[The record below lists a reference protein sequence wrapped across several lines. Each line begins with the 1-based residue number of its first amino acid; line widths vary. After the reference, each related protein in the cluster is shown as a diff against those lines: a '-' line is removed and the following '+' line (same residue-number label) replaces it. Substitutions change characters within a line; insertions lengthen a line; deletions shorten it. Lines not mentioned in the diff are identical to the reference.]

1 MAINPDF
8 RDLFAALNAVEAK
21 YLLVGGYALAV
32 YGVPRYTKD
41 LDIWIEPA
49 PDNAERVQSAMRDF
63 GAPVGMMTLED
74 LVRPGIVFQIGVDPN
89 RIDLVTAIDGLTF
102 DEAWRSRLMTTY
114 GDQPVSVI
122 SRRDLI
128 ANKRATGRP
137 QDRVDAEQ
145 LEER

>member
-102 DEAWRSRLMTTY
+102 DEAWRSRLMTTMA
-114 GDQPVSVI
+114 I
-122 SRRDLI
+122 SRCL
-128 ANKRATGRP
+128 
-137 QDRVDAEQ
+137 
-145 LEER
+145 